1 MPSIIDQIRSVLGR
15 HPGIHQAVLFG
26 SVAEGRARP
35 DSDLDLA
42 VSAEG
47 PLEAAEKQ
55 RLIAELAETVGR
67 PIDLI
72 DFATAGEPLLGQIL
86 AHGKR
91 VIGDDEAY
99 ANLLLR
105 HLSAEADFVPYRNR
119 ILRERREKWIGT

>member
-1 MPSIIDQIRSVLGR
+1 MPSIIDQIRSVLNR

-55 RLIAELAETVGR
+55 QLIAELAETVGR

-72 DFATAGEPLLGQIL
+72 DLATAGEPLLGQVL

-105 HLSAEADFVPYRNR
+105 HLYAEADFVPYRDR
-119 ILRERREKWIGT
+119 ILRERRGKWIGI